1 MIRVAKNQIDHLN
14 SILKTKFFGEHQ
26 YQLKFS
32 RSKNNEYAEYYDV
45 IMDEYNM
52 DYDLFNDVLVNK
64 NKAIIN
70 RLFTKLTKIED
81 DKYAIDLQ
89 DYRKYIDVDIEIKS
103 STGKKMLSE
112 VKHTQSGGE
121 SQVPFYIIAAASF
134 QQTLMRNREKDS
146 SLCIVLFDEAFNN
159 MDSQRVSSM
168 MKFYNELNIQIFLS
182 LTGEKLYSIAK
193 YVDST
198 LVIIRDGIAADVT
211 PFEGDFNDR

>member
-1 MIRVAKNQIDHLN
+1 LIRVAKSQIEHLN
-14 SILKTKFFGEHQ
+14 SILKNKNFGEHQ

-32 RSKNNEYAEYYDV
+32 RSKNSEFAEYYDV
-45 IMDEYNM
+45 ILDEYNM

-70 RLFTKLTKIED
+70 RLFNKLTMIEE

-89 DYRKYIDVDIEIKS
+89 DYRKYIDVDIEIKTS
-103 STGKKMLSE
+103 MGKKLLSE
-112 VKHTQSGGE
+112 NMHTQSGGE

-134 QQTLMRNREKDS
+134 QQILVRNRDKGS
-146 SLCIVLFDEAFNN
+146 NLCIVLFDEAFNN

-198 LVIIRDGIAADVT
+198 LVIIRDGIVAEIM
-211 PFEGDFNDR
+211 PFEGDFSDK